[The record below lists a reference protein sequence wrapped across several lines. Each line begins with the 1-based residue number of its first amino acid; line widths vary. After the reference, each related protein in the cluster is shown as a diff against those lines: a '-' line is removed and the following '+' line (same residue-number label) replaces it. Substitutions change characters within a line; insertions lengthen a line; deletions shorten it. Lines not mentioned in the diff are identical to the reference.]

1 MRSERASLRR
11 GIKKGKGLGGG
22 SARLQV
28 GLESSEGWDLAGR
41 QPGYPLDNEKP
52 LEGSSR
58 GRLGWWQLYS
68 APATM
73 PSVLSPKCPKHAP
86 VSDTLHSLSSSRK
99 ALVPKSHMTCPPFLR
114 VSPPTSLHLQEAIP
128 DHTICKS
135 TFRPQSFPSPILLS
149 LSL

>member
-1 MRSERASLRR
+1 MREQVFAEGSRRAKALEV
-11 GIKKGKGLGGG
+11 G

-28 GLESSEGWDLAGR
+28 RLESSEGRDLAGR
-41 QPGYPLDNEKP
+41 RPGYPLDNEKP
-52 LEGSSR
+52 LEGSSW

-68 APATM
+68 APAMM
-73 PSVLSPKCPKHAP
+73 PSMLSPKCPKHAP

-99 ALVPKSHMTCPPFLR
+99 ALVPKSHMTCPPFLQ

-128 DHTICKS
+128 DHTIYKS